1 MCLIKVDLLHI
12 GIGFADSLI
21 ERGRSRSHAEDTAAV
36 RDEPAVLDSG
46 ACVEHERIGHIVQT
60 GDLLALLVS
69 LRIAAGRHA
78 DAARCVV

>member
-1 MCLIKVDLLHI
+1 MCLVKVDLPDVGVGLLN
-12 GIGFADSLI
+12 GLI

-60 GDLLALLVS
+60 GDLLALLVGEG
-69 LRIAAGRHA
+69 IAAAG
-78 DAARCVV
+78 